1 MSSINILAMSDECN
15 LEQLCY
21 PAGIMLKNR
30 SRTDDIHD
38 SQELIVLFLVGQG

>member
-21 PAGIMLKNR
+21 PAGIMLKIEVELTIFTTVR
-30 SRTDDIHD
+30 S
-38 SQELIVLFLVGQG
+38 